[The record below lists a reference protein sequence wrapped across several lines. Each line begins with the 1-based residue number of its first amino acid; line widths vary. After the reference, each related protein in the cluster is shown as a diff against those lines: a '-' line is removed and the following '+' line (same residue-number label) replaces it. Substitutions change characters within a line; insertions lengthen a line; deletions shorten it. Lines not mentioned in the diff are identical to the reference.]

1 MKASL
6 LASGLVLGTLASSA
20 VGNPLEA
27 RAPGTRTITKTATT
41 TQTDTVTKYKTK
53 TRTVTETET
62 EIINRTKT
70 KTVVSSTTLTVNRP
84 TTITKTSTRNVPGPT
99 TTETVVSST
108 TLVVNRPTTVYK
120 TSTAVV
126 TASLPPTTV
135 LSMKTTVSTKTLPVS
150 VSTQIFPAS
159 TVTSTRFLPAST
171 IVSTKILPASTIVS
185 TQTLPASISTKTLP
199 VSVSTKVIPAS
210 TIVSTKS
217 VQIAGPTVTQTFTIK
232 GSTVFAPVQTVT
244 SVSTKEIPGPTIT
257 DLSIATITAV
267 STAYINNGSGTCGS
281 SSLIDSRNMTTSAP
295 PFPTL
300 TATTSFGDLNLTAST
315 TSTFDKFNNTMT
327 ATSSSAATSSTAAS
341 FANVKAATCDSA
353 AAYYIQ
359 VDGTGT
365 KVDGTVLCNQGG
377 PSSEGSWMY
386 MYQPASAQTL
396 GSLGVGPMIPQ
407 PFTYDRETGD
417 LVSYWNSGES
427 LVAYE
432 TQDTRAGYVYSGDR
446 DPPLSC
452 GLQGSTLVNCG
463 SNFTGSFEMGV
474 RVEGDGNWLSMLR
487 VKGGND
493 YEADYTHDATFSLIP
508 ACDLNNGGSS
518 SSSTSSSPSLTTA
531 SSTSSAAA
539 ATSTSPSFA
548 NVITTRCD
556 NPKGYYIEINDSGND
571 WDGTVMLN
579 ENKDQL
585 RQWMVYQSPVDS
597 DSLGSRAPQPFN
609 FDNSTGMLTTTWS
622 TGEVLSVY
630 VIQDVDT
637 RSGYISAEQPG
648 AWMLVC
654 SLDGDQL
661 VGCHASET
669 PSEVGLRIESN
680 GMLRA
685 AGGHNYDNAQDAT
698 FRLVPACDI

>member
-6 LASGLVLGTLASSA
+6 FASGLVLGTLASSA
-20 VGNPLEA
+20 VANPLEV

-62 EIINRTKT
+62 EIINRTRT

-84 TTITKTSTRNVPGPT
+84 TTTTKTSTRNVPGPT
-99 TTETVVSST
+99 TTKTVVSST

-126 TASLPPTTV
+126 TTSLPPMTV
-135 LSMKTTVSTKTLPVS
+135 LSTKTTVSTKTLPVS

-159 TVTSTRFLPAST
+159 TITSTRFLPAST
-171 IVSTKILPASTIVS
+171 IVSTKLLPASTIVS

-217 VQIAGPTVTQTFTIK
+217 VQIAGPTVTQTSTIK
-232 GSTVFAPVQTVT
+232 GSTVFAPAQTVT
-244 SVSTKEIPGPTIT
+244 SVSTREIPGPTIT

-267 STAYINNGSGTCGS
+267 STTYINNGNGTCGS
-281 SSLIDSRNMTTSAP
+281 PSSIDSRNMTSSAP

-300 TATTSFGDLNLTAST
+300 TATTSFGNLNLTASA
-315 TSTFDKFNNTMT
+315 TSTLDNFNNTMT
-327 ATSSSAATSSTAAS
+327 ATSSSAPASSTAAS
-341 FANVKAATCDSA
+341 FANVKTTTCDSA
-353 AAYYIQ
+353 PAYYIQ

-377 PSSEGSWMY
+377 PNSGGSWMY

-432 TQDTRAGYVYSGDR
+432 TEDTRAGYVYSGDR

-452 GLQGSTLVNCG
+452 GLEGSTLTPI
-463 SNFTGSFEMGV
+463 SNEPVKFEMGV
-474 RVEGDGNWLSMLR
+474 RVEGDGNWLAMLR
-487 VKGGND
+487 VKGGDD
-493 YEADYTHDATFSLIP
+493 YDADNTHDATFSLIP
-508 ACDLNNGGSS
+508 ACDLGDGGSS
-518 SSSTSSSPSLTTA
+518 SSSTTSSPSLTTA
-531 SSTSSAAA
+531 SSTSSSAA
-539 ATSTSPSFA
+539 ATSIAPVYM
-548 NVITTRCD
+548 NVKTAECD
-556 NPKGYYIEINDSGND
+556 NPKGYYIEISDTGTHY
-571 WDGTVMLN
+571 DGTVMLN
-579 ENKDQL
+579 LYANARNMWVAYSRPISQEL
-585 RQWMVYQSPVDS
+585 AG
-597 DSLGSRAPQPFN
+597 GSAPQPFN
-609 FDNSTGMLTTTWS
+609 FDSSTGQLVTTWS
-622 TGEVLSVY
+622 TGEWLAFGRDPDNRYGYVY
-630 VIQDVDT
+630 SSTDWNT
-637 RSGYISAEQPG
+637 
-648 AWMLVC
+648 WNLTC
-654 SLDGDQL
+654 SMTGDQL
-661 VGCHASET
+661 TDCYSTHT
-669 PSEVGLRIESN
+669 PSDVGLRLDASN
-680 GMLRA
+680 GMLRV
-685 AGGHNYDNAQDAT
+685 AGGYDYESAQDAT
-698 FRLVPACDI
+698 FRLIPACDI